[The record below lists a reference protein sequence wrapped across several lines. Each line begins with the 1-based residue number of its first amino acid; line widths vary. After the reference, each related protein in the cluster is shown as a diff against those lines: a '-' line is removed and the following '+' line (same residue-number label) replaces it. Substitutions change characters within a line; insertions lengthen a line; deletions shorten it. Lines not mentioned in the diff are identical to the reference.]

1 MNKNHNYLFF
11 FNIHTYKNY
20 KKMLMFRNIKNRY
33 NSWIMVNHVRYG
45 LSVCLSLFFF
55 FFFFFP
61 FFSSIKK
68 RQWSFDVLM
77 DAFTI
82 LPDTFFFFFSCE
94 SRWKYLL
101 SRHQSWQHAFSEFII
116 FSKQIAS
123 SLLRLAQEFLLLRK
137 IHQPF
142 EMNDILQLLCSNDES
157 LRATSIKNKLEDIY

>member
-82 LPDTFFFFFSCE
+82 LPDTFFFFFFLWITLEIFVIPSSILATCFL
-94 SRWKYLL
+94 RVHYILKANCIL
-101 SRHQSWQHAFSEFII
+101 SSKIGTRI
-116 FSKQIAS
+116 FTIKKNTSA
-123 SLLRLAQEFLLLRK
+123 LRNEWHFTTVMQ
-137 IHQPF
+137 
-142 EMNDILQLLCSNDES
+142 
-157 LRATSIKNKLEDIY
+157 